1 MYKHILVALDGKPES
16 EQALKQAVALAK
28 ITGASITG
36 ISVMEKLPAYAA
48 SVGEVEDAKNEF
60 KKFFTGLQDGAVKV
74 AEASGVSMKT
84 TIKAGNAAQTIVH
97 FAEENGVDLIVV
109 GVDGQRGLGNTADK
123 ITENASCSVLVAR
136 VSLPSI
142 RVKDAMTR
150 NVITISPSTSLS
162 QVVELMIE
170 KELKS
175 LLVLEGEKIVGIITG
190 GDLLARTGMSLRLS
204 LQRTLPADILSG
216 QIRHLAEEGK
226 TAKDIMTS
234 PVITIGEDDHITQAT
249 TLMVEKNIKRLPVVD
264 KLGKLTGILSRVDI
278 LALVASG
285 GPSSELFPTAIGG
298 AARTAGDV
306 MFRDI
311 PTVSPESS
319 LSEVINKI
327 LSTPLRRVVVT
338 DEERHILGI
347 IVDRDLVKAMPH
359 GKTGGLRN
367 ILSHFTHTPV
377 EATNLNGEAGEVMSK
392 DVYFVRPDTPLTEV
406 IQTMIDKRI
415 KRLVVGDED
424 RRLVG
429 MVSRE
434 SILRVLAGNK

>member
-28 ITGASITG
+28 ITGASLTG

-60 KKFFTGLQDGAVKV
+60 KKFFTRVQDNAVNLS
-74 AEASGVSMKT
+74 EASGVSMKT
-84 TIKAGNAAQTIVH
+84 IIRAGNAAQTIVRY
-97 FAEENGVDLIVV
+97 AEENGVDLIVV
-109 GVDGQRGLGNTADK
+109 GVDGQRDLGNTADK

-150 NVITISPSTSLS
+150 NVISISPSTPLS
-162 QVVELMIE
+162 QVVEMMIE

-190 GDLLARTGMSLRLS
+190 GDLLARTGMGLRLS
-204 LQRTLPADILSG
+204 LQRTLPADMLSE

-226 TAKDIMTS
+226 TAKDIMTT
-234 PVITIGEDDHITQAT
+234 PVITIGEDEHITQAT
-249 TLMVEKNIKRLPVVD
+249 ALMVEKNIKRLPVLD
-264 KLGKLTGILSRVDI
+264 KQGKLAGIISRLDV
-278 LALVASG
+278 LALVASS
-285 GPSSELFPTAIGG
+285 GPSSEVFPAIAGSS
-298 AARTAGDV
+298 ARMAGDIL
-306 MFRDI
+306 FRDV
-311 PTVSPESS
+311 PTVGPESS
-319 LSEVINKI
+319 LNEVINKI

-347 IVDRDLVKAMPH
+347 IVDRDLVKILPH
-359 GKTGGLRN
+359 GKVSGLQN
-367 ILSHFTHTPV
+367 ILSHLSHKHV
-377 EATNLNGEAGEVMSK
+377 DVLNLRGEAGDVMSK
-392 DVYFVRPDTPLTEV
+392 DVFFVRPDTPLTEV
-406 IQTMIDKRI
+406 IQTMVDKRI
-415 KRLVVGDED
+415 KRLVVGDEE

-434 SILRVLAGNK
+434 SILRVMAGNK